1 MSINESQGAR
11 YQAPSLTAA
20 SLSSPSTPPNSCRS
34 LENPRQS
41 ASILLR
47 PVPFKLSFDETN
59 LTVKLYGVWRAKPE
73 KRCHISSSATRAP
86 HAAETSDENS
96 KRRFLFLTISSLF
109 CHTRHSNS
117 FSIRQFAK
125 PWESTRQTT
134 CHALS
139 RDHHCFHAPLGFF
152 TRSSHNGKG

>member
-1 MSINESQGAR
+1 MKAKGRDIRHQVSRLPRCLHHRHLPTVVAVLKILGNLHLSF
-11 YQAPSLTAA
+11 SDLCLSS
-20 SLSSPSTPPNSCRS
+20 SLSMKPISRS
-34 LENPRQS
+34 S
-41 ASILLR
+41 SMASG
-47 PVPFKLSFDETN
+47 EQ
-59 LTVKLYGVWRAKPE
+59 KPE

-125 PWESTRQTT
+125 PWSPLAKQRAM
-134 CHALS
+134 H
-139 RDHHCFHAPLGFF
+139 FHAIIIVFMRL
-152 TRSSHNGKG
+152 